1 MSVTLT
7 LEAQPRDPAKNKG
20 TGSRVSRRLRKQ
32 GQIPAVIYGH
42 KQANATIAIARDD
55 IWRMIKQQSHLAE
68 LKVGDGKE
76 TVMVK
81 ALQWDH
87 LGREIIHVDFARV
100 DLNETI
106 DTTVRLE
113 IKGTPKGA
121 AEGGALELLA
131 HEVRINCRAVA
142 IPDSIKIEVAGLGVG
157 EAIHGRDLTLPQG
170 IILKGDP
177 DLMLLHIVA
186 KPAGDASAAGDAD
199 GKKSAEPEII
209 KKEKKKDEKP
219 AK

>member
-1 MSVTLT
+1 MSATMT

-20 TGSRVSRRLRKQ
+20 TGSRASRRLREK

-42 KQANATIAIARDD
+42 KQANATISIARDD
-55 IWRMIKQQSHLAE
+55 IWKMIKQQSHLAE
-68 LKVGDGKE
+68 LKVGGAAE

-81 ALQWDH
+81 ALQWDY
-87 LGREIIHVDFARV
+87 LGRDIIHVDFARV

-121 AEGGALELLA
+121 AEGGTLELLT

-142 IPDSIKIEVAGLGVG
+142 IPDSIKVDVSALSVG
-157 EAIHGRDLTLPQG
+157 DSIHGRDLKLGEG
-170 IILKGDP
+170 ILLKGDP
-177 DLMLLHIVA
+177 DLMLLHVVA
-186 KPAGDASAAGDAD
+186 KPAGDAAGEGDA
-199 GKKSAEPEII
+199 KKAEPEVI